1 MKVISDGEGSCK
13 NMKQSKSI
21 KFNEKKDIFVYKS
34 EKKLRGDNKKRRK
47 SQAKGPTDDECC
59 QLI

>member
-13 NMKQSKSI
+13 NIKQSKSI

-34 EKKLRGDNKKRRK
+34 EKKLKGDNKKRRK
-47 SQAKGPTDDECC
+47 SQVKGPTDD
-59 QLI
+59 